1 MTNED
6 ILFIEELIEW
16 VEIHLETRPNLDEV
30 ARISGYSKWHLQ
42 RKFKRITGI
51 QLATY
56 IRSRILTRA
65 AVALRISNRTIIDI
79 SDELG
84 FDSQQ
89 TFTRMFKQR
98 FGITPNRYRTME
110 KWDVKSLMPRF
121 DFEAVYEAGFYPEI
135 QRLTLPDTNLVG
147 FTREMEF
154 DTAQEMAISSCIAM
168 KGEIFN
174 DFFKGLNM
182 ECHKVYSIHSD
193 NERGEGEC
201 SVTHTMAVEPEF
213 KKDILSGHKIE
224 DIRLPAREYIA
235 ITHQGTAKECVK
247 FISYL
252 ISHVMPGL
260 RNEVR
265 GSVEMEMIEAKA
277 WNQDAKL
284 RQIDVNYTY
293 LISID

>member
-65 AVALRISNRTIIDI
+65 AVALRITNRTIIDI

-98 FGITPNRYRTME
+98 FDTTPNRYRTMG
-110 KWDVKSLMPRF
+110 KWDVKNLMPRF
-121 DFEAVYEAGFYPEI
+121 NFEASYDADFYPEVK
-135 QRLTLPDTNLVG
+135 RLMLPEMHLVG
-147 FTREMEF
+147 FSRELELE
-154 DTAQEMAISSCIAM
+154 TQQEITLSSCIAV

-174 DFFKGLNM
+174 SFFKGLNV
-182 ECHKVYSIHSD
+182 ECHKVFSIRSSREQG
-193 NERGEGEC
+193 NGEC
-201 SVTHTMAVEPEF
+201 STTHTMAVAPEN
-213 KKDILSGHKIE
+213 KKDILSGHQI
-224 DIRLPAREYIA
+224 DTIHLPAREYIA
-235 ITHQGTAKECVK
+235 INHQGTAKECGQFVS
-247 FISYL
+247 FL
-252 ISHVMPGL
+252 LANVVPGL
-260 RNEVR
+260 RNEVE
-265 GSVEMEMIEAKA
+265 GSVEMEMLEAKE

-293 LISID
+293 LISVD

>member
-6 ILFIEELIEW
+6 IFFIEELIEW

-65 AVALRISNRTIIDI
+65 AVALRITNRSIIDI

-98 FGITPNRYRTME
+98 FGTTPNRYRTMD
-110 KWDVKSLMPRF
+110 KWDVKNLMPRF
-121 DFEAVYEAGFYPEI
+121 NFDARYEAGFYPEVK
-135 QRLTLPDTNLVG
+135 RLTLPDMHLVG
-147 FTREMEF
+147 FTRELEFEASEEMEL
-154 DTAQEMAISSCIAM
+154 SSCVAM
-168 KGEIFN
+168 KTEIFK
-174 DFFKGLNM
+174 DFFRGLNV
-182 ECHKVYSIHSD
+182 ECHKVFSIHSSRESAD
-193 NERGEGEC
+193 DEC
-201 SVTHTMAVEPEF
+201 LSTHIMAVEPEH
-213 KKDILSGHKIE
+213 KKDILSGHHI
-224 DIRLPAREYIA
+224 DNIHVPGREYIS
-235 ITHQGTAKECVK
+235 ISHQGTAKECGQFV
-247 FISYL
+247 SYL
-252 ISHVMPGL
+252 IANVRPGL
-260 RNEVR
+260 LNEVK
-265 GSVEMEMIEAKA
+265 GSVEMEMLEAKE
-277 WNQDAKL
+277 WQQDAKL
-284 RQIDVNYTY
+284 RQIDINYTY

>member
-6 ILFIEELIEW
+6 MLFIEELIEW

-30 ARISGYSKWHLQ
+30 ARISGYSKWYLQ
-42 RKFKRITGI
+42 RKFKRITGL

-65 AVALRISNRTIIDI
+65 AVALRITNRSIINI

-98 FGITPNRYRTME
+98 FGTTPNRYRTMS
-110 KWDVKSLMPRF
+110 KWDVKNLMPRF
-121 DFEAVYEAGFYPEI
+121 NFEANYEADFYPEI
-135 QRLTLPDTNLVG
+135 KRLVLPEMHLVG
-147 FTREMEF
+147 LSRELELE
-154 DTAQEMAISSCIAM
+154 TEQEIAVSSCIAV

-174 DFFKGLNM
+174 NFFKGLNV
-182 ECHKVYSIHSD
+182 ECRKVFSIHSLREHS
-193 NERGEGEC
+193 NGEC
-201 SVTHTMAVEPEF
+201 SGTHIMAVAPEH
-213 KKDILSGHKIE
+213 KKDILSGHQI
-224 DIRLPAREYIA
+224 DNIHLPAREYIA
-235 ITHQGTAKECVK
+235 INHQGTAKECGQFVS
-247 FISYL
+247 FL
-252 ISHVMPGL
+252 LAHVVPTL
-260 RNEVR
+260 RNEVE
-265 GSVEMEMIEAKA
+265 GSIEMEMLETKE
-277 WNQDAKL
+277 WNQSAKL

>member
-6 ILFIEELIEW
+6 IFFIEELIEW
-16 VEIHLETRPNLDEV
+16 VEIHLESRPNLDEV

-65 AVALRISNRTIIDI
+65 AVALRITNRTIIDI

-98 FGITPNRYRTME
+98 FGTTPNRYRTMD
-110 KWDVKSLMPRF
+110 KWDVKNLMPRF
-121 DFEAVYEAGFYPEI
+121 DFEAVYEAGFYPEVK
-135 QRLTLPDTNLVG
+135 RLTLPDMHLVG
-147 FTREMEF
+147 FSRQLEF
-154 DTAQEMAISSCIAM
+154 EAVQEIAVSSCIAM
-168 KGEIFN
+168 KSEIFN
-174 DFFKGLNM
+174 DFFKGLNVD
-182 ECHKVYSIHSD
+182 CHKVFSIHSAH
-193 NERGEGEC
+193 ERTDGEC
-201 SVTHTMAVEPEF
+201 SATHIMAVEPEH
-213 KKDILSGHKIE
+213 KKDILSGHQLDNIH
-224 DIRLPAREYIA
+224 LPGREYIS
-235 ITHQGTAKECVK
+235 ISHQGTAKECGQFV
-247 FISYL
+247 SYL

-260 RNEVR
+260 RNEVD
-265 GSVEMEMIEAKA
+265 GSVEMEMLEVNT
-277 WNQDAKL
+277 WNQEAKL

>member
-6 ILFIEELIEW
+6 VFFIEELIEW

-65 AVALRISNRTIIDI
+65 AVALRITRRSIIDI

-98 FGITPNRYRTME
+98 FGTTPNRYRSMD
-110 KWDVKSLMPRF
+110 KWDVKNLMPRF
-121 DFEAVYEAGFYPEI
+121 NFEAQYEKGYYPEVK
-135 QRLTLPDTNLVG
+135 RLTLPEMQLAG
-147 FTREMEF
+147 FTRRLDFDVREGMEH
-154 DTAQEMAISSCIAM
+154 ASCMAM
-168 KGEIFN
+168 KDEIFN
-174 DFFKGLNM
+174 DFFKGLSVD
-182 ECHKVYSIHSD
+182 CHKVYSIHSARSCD
-193 NERGEGEC
+193 YGEF
-201 SVTHTMAVEPEF
+201 SAVHTMAVEQPHR
-213 KKDILSGHKIE
+213 KDILSGHQI
-224 DIRLPAREYIA
+224 DNIHLPEREYMS
-235 ITHQGTAKECVK
+235 ITHQGTAKECVQ
-247 FISYL
+247 FFSYL
-252 ISHVMPGL
+252 ITHVMPGL
-260 RNEVR
+260 RHKVK
-265 GSVEMEMIEAKA
+265 GSIEMEIIDLAQ
-277 WNQDAKL
+277 WQQDAKM
-284 RQIDVNYTY
+284 RQINVNYTY

>member
-6 ILFIEELIEW
+6 IFFIDELIEW

-65 AVALRISNRTIIDI
+65 AVALRITNRTIIDI

-98 FGITPNRYRTME
+98 FGITPNRYRTMD

-135 QRLTLPDTNLVG
+135 QRLTLPDTHLVG

-154 DTAQEMAISSCIAM
+154 DAAQEMAISSCMAM

-182 ECHKVYSIHSD
+182 ECHKVYSIHSA
-193 NERGEGEC
+193 REGGDTEC
-201 SVTHTMAVEPEF
+201 SVTHMMAVEPAF
-213 KKDILSGHKIE
+213 RKDIQSGHKMD
-224 DIRLPAREYIA
+224 DIHLPTREYIA
-235 ITHQGTAKECVK
+235 IAHQGTAKECVK
-247 FISYL
+247 FVSYL

-260 RNEVR
+260 RNEVG
-265 GSVEMEMIEAKA
+265 GSVEMEVIEAKA

>member
-6 ILFIEELIEW
+6 VFFVEELIEW

-65 AVALRISNRTIIDI
+65 AVALRITNRSIIDI

-110 KWDVKSLMPRF
+110 TWDVNNLMPRF
-121 DFEAVYEAGFYPEI
+121 EFDAGYDTGYYPEVK
-135 QRLTLPDTNLVG
+135 RLTLPDMHLVG
-147 FTREMEF
+147 VSRVLGFEA
-154 DTAQEMAISSCIAM
+154 AQEMALSACIAM

-174 DFFKGLNM
+174 NFFKALNV
-182 ECHKVYSIHSD
+182 ECRKVFSIYSPS
-193 NERGEGEC
+193 ESSSGEC
-201 SVTHTMAVEPEF
+201 LVTHSMAVEPEH
-213 KKDILSGHKIE
+213 KKDILSDH
-224 DIRLPAREYIA
+224 RLDNIHIPSREYIS
-235 ITHQGTAKECVK
+235 ITYQGTAKGCSQ
-247 FISYL
+247 FMAYL
-252 ISHVMPGL
+252 FSHVMPRL
-260 RNEVR
+260 RDEVT
-265 GSVEMEMIEAKA
+265 GSIEMEMVEAKD
-277 WNQDAKL
+277 WNLGTKL

-293 LISID
+293 LISVD